1 MTNNY
6 TQQHEWIL
14 QIKFWAKEGKRMHAV
29 LRHFYTVQSKYASR
43 SQVVVTLWGFERL
56 EEDGG
61 SRVLEM
67 FFFLVWV
74 LVA

>member
-1 MTNNY
+1 
-6 TQQHEWIL
+6 
-14 QIKFWAKEGKRMHAV
+14 MHAV